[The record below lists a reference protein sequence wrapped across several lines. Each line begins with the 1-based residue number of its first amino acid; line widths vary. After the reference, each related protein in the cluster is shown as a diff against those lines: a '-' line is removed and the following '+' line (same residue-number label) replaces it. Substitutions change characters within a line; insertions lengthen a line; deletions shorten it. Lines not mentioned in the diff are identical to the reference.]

1 MAPSQAPSPSVASAQ
16 DALLAT
22 KLRAPQPRAGWV
34 PRPRL
39 VRRLLAGTERELVL
53 VCGPAG
59 FGKSSLLADWAHGD
73 RRPVAWLS
81 LDAGDNDPVRFWR
94 HVTAALDGVRPGVAD
109 HVGPIV
115 PDAAATPFAG
125 AVTALVNEFATTAE
139 DVALVI
145 DDYHVVESPDVHRSL
160 EFLLDHLPPA
170 LHVVLASRSDPP
182 LPLARLRARGQLAE
196 LRASDLRFTA
206 GEAAELLRTEVGS
219 HLPDGIVDALGE
231 RTEGWAAGLHLA
243 ALSLQGRSDVTRFVA
258 EFSGSHRF
266 VLDYLTEEVLERQPA
281 ELRTFLLETSVLD
294 RLCGPLCDAVVGRP
308 DGQQLLE
315 SVERASLFLIPLD
328 EERRW
333 WRYHHLFA
341 DLLRAS
347 LQSQFPDRVPEL
359 HRAAAAWYE
368 EHGLPD
374 DAIRHALAADDTA
387 RAARLVEEHL
397 EEQVWRRAQGA
408 TLAAWLAAL
417 PAAEIHRRPLLTL
430 GQAVAAL
437 MGGRLDEVEPLLEVA
452 ERALD
457 RGQAEP
463 YRASLERR
471 FSVLAN
477 IPAGI
482 AVCRADL
489 ARMHGDAVA
498 EQAAARA
505 ALAHV
510 TEQDELLGAVARYH
524 VVFADWLAG
533 RVAVA
538 ERGLGE
544 VFAERTA
551 SEQHDLVP
559 RAAFDLGAVQ
569 QARGRLRAA
578 QQTYERGLEVMGAD
592 AASPST
598 GMLHVGLA
606 EVHYERDELADAH
619 RQVTTGIELCRRL
632 AYLPALVA
640 GLITLA
646 QLRHADGDPVGAL
659 AAVEEA
665 ERAMP
670 QPILDP
676 RLPLA
681 ALRADLAV
689 IHGDLA
695 EAARWVRAGGLAV
708 DDEPVYLREPEY
720 RVLARLRIAEQD
732 PAAAL
737 AVLERWQALAL
748 AQGRAASLLRLR
760 VLEVLAHNTAGDRTA
775 ALRALAEALALA
787 APEGYLRVFL
797 DEGPTLAALLRELMV
812 GRRLEQLGVRA
823 VPPGFLT
830 RLSDAFDRHGTR
842 VLPPARRGGVAAP
855 GMAAPLSTREHEVLT
870 LMASGRPNRAIA
882 EELFITVDTVKRHVT
897 HVFDKLGVSNR
908 TQAVARAR
916 ELGLLG

>member
-22 KLRAPQPRAGWV
+22 KLRAPHPRAGWV

-39 VRRLLAGTERELVL
+39 VRRLQAGAESELVL

-59 FGKSSLLADWAHGD
+59 FGKSSLLADWARGD

-94 HVTAALDGVRPGVAD
+94 HVTAALDGVRPGVTER
-109 HVGPIV
+109 VGPIV
-115 PDAAATPFAG
+115 PGTAATPFAG
-125 AVTALVNEFATTAE
+125 AVTALVNEFAATADE
-139 DVALVI
+139 VALVI
-145 DDYHVVESPDVHRSL
+145 DDFHVVESPDVHRSM
-160 EFLLDHLPPA
+160 EFLLDHLPSA
-170 LHVVLASRSDPP
+170 LRMVLASRSDPP
-182 LPLARLRARGQLAE
+182 LPLARLRVRGQLTE
-196 LRASDLRFTA
+196 LRAGDLRFTRD
-206 GEAAELLRTEVGS
+206 EARELLRTEVGS
-219 HLPDGIVDALGE
+219 HLPDGVVTALGE

-243 ALSLQGRSDVTRFVA
+243 ALSLQGRRDVTRFVA

-308 DGQQLLE
+308 DGQHLLE

-341 DLLRAS
+341 DLLRAN
-347 LQSQFPDRVPEL
+347 LQAQFPDRVPEL
-359 HRAAAAWYE
+359 HRAAATWYA

-374 DAIRHALAADDTA
+374 DAIRHALAAGDTA

-397 EEQVWRRAQGA
+397 EEQVWRRAEGA
-408 TLAAWLAAL
+408 TLAAWLTAL
-417 PAAEIHRRPLLTL
+417 PTEEIHRRPLLTL

-437 MGGRLDEVEPLLEVA
+437 MAGRLDEVEPLLAVA

-457 RGQAEP
+457 QTPAEP
-463 YRASLERR
+463 YHASLERR

-489 ARMHGDAVA
+489 ARMRGDAVA
-498 EQAAARA
+498 EQDFARA
-505 ALAHV
+505 ALGHV
-510 TEQDELLGAVARYH
+510 TEQDELLSAVARYH
-524 VVFADWLAG
+524 VSFADWLAG
-533 RVAVA
+533 RVAAA
-538 ERGLGE
+538 ERGLGV
-544 VFAERTA
+544 VFAERLA
-551 SEQHDLVP
+551 SEQHDLVM

-569 QARGRLRAA
+569 QARGRLGAA
-578 QQTYERGLEVMGAD
+578 QRTYEQALALGDVAG
-592 AASPST
+592 PSV
-598 GMLHVGLA
+598 GMVHVGLA
-606 EVHYERDELADAH
+606 DVHFERDELADAH
-619 RQVTTGIELCRRL
+619 KHVTVGLEHCRRL
-632 AYLPALVA
+632 AYLPALIA
-640 GLITLA
+640 TLITLA
-646 QLRHADGDPVGAL
+646 RLRQAEGDRAGAL

-670 QPILDP
+670 QMVRDP
-676 RLPLA
+676 RLPLP
-681 ALRADLAV
+681 ALRAYFAV
-689 IHGDLA
+689 LHGDLA
-695 EAARWVRAGGLAV
+695 EAARWVRANGLAE
-708 DDEPVYLREPEY
+708 DDEPVYLREREY
-720 RVLARLRIAEQD
+720 RVLVRLRIAEQN

-737 AVLERWQALAL
+737 AVLERWRALAV
-748 AQGRAASLLRLR
+748 AQSRAVSVLRLR
-760 VLEVLAHNTAGDRTA
+760 VLEALAHDVAGDRTA

-787 APEGYLRVFL
+787 APEGYVRVFL
-797 DEGPTLAALLRELMV
+797 DEGPTTAALLRELMV
-812 GRRLEQLGVRA
+812 GRRLEQLGAGA
-823 VPPGFLT
+823 VPREFLT
-830 RLSDAFDRHGTR
+830 RLTDAFEGHGTP

-855 GMAAPLSTREHEVLT
+855 GMAAALSTREHEVLT
-870 LMASGRPNRAIA
+870 LMASGHPNRAIA